1 MAKEKETLRE
11 FLDSIG
17 VRSGDDRTFIL
28 FESLFSQ
35 TQMEVSRRYI
45 ESEPWEYLLDKNI
58 FGTQAGY
65 NMFGQECLVIILE

>member
-1 MAKEKETLRE
+1 MKKQTLRE
-11 FLDSIG
+11 YLDSIG

-45 ESEPWEYLLDKNI
+45 ESEPWKYLLDKNI
-58 FGTQAGY
+58 FGTQAGTT
-65 NMFGQECLVIILE
+65 MFGQECLVIILE